1 MTGLALA
8 VEWGGVVAGA
18 AAVYFITGY
27 PKWWGIERSASLR
40 ARGVMAG
47 LAGLVVWTGLQAHL
61 GLLVI
66 ALWAGVLAGGA
77 DLAERV
83 IPHRWVGVMMV
94 PGVVRLL
101 VGQVP
106 WGATVMAAL
115 AITAFF
121 LAVNLVTHSGLGMGD
136 VKLAF
141 ALSLTLGWPQ
151 ALTATVVGLWA
162 GGLYALYLLLTRRAR
177 KTDGIP
183 LGPFL
188 VLGLVVAAVWTA

>member
-1 MTGLALA
+1 MNGSGLLL
-8 VEWGGVVAGA
+8 EWGLILAGGA
-18 AAVYFITGY
+18 AVLLITGR
-27 PKWWGIERSASLR
+27 PHWWGIERTASLR
-40 ARGVMAG
+40 TRWLMAAV
-47 LAGLVVWTGLQAHL
+47 AGLVVWAGLQSHL
-61 GLLVI
+61 GTLVL

-83 IPHRWVGVMMV
+83 IPHRWVVVMMV
-94 PGVVRLL
+94 PGVAGLIVGRLP
-101 VGQVP
+101 VGQ
-106 WGATVMAAL
+106 TVMAAL

-121 LAVNLVTHSGLGMGD
+121 LAVNLVTHHGLGMGD

-141 ALSLTLGWPQ
+141 AMSLALGWPE

-188 VLGLVVAAVWTA
+188 VLGLVVAAVWAA